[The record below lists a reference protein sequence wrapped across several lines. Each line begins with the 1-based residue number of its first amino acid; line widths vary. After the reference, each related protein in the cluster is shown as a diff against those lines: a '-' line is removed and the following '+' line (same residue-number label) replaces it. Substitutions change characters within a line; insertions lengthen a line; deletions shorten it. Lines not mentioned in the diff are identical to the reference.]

1 MSNVLQRFRNKS
13 PLQYFVSM
21 NELKVKL
28 TRFVM
33 NEKYVPKRYRFVVS
47 IPTIDILLQLS
58 SNVTG
63 LNYDLT
69 HPNINRDDVHEGLII
84 SLKLSEDILQMLQYM
99 SEVIN
104 DFDDTTAAFVDI
116 LSLLD
121 SVESELENL
130 VTRY

>member
-1 MSNVLQRFRNKS
+1 MSNVLQRFRTKS

-28 TRFVM
+28 TKFVM
-33 NEKYVPKRYRFVVS
+33 NEKYVPKRYRFVVA

-58 SNVTG
+58 SNITG

-69 HPNINRDDVHEGLII
+69 HPNIDKDEVHEGLIM
-84 SLKLSEDILQMLQYM
+84 SLKLSEDIFQMLQYM
-99 SEVIN
+99 SEVIDN
-104 DFDDTTAAFVDI
+104 FDDTTATFVDI

-121 SVESELENL
+121 SVESELENF